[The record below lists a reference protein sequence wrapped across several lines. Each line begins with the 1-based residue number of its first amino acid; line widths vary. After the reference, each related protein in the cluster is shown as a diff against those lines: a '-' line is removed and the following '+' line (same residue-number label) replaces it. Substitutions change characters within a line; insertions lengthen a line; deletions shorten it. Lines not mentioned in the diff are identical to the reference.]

1 MSNPFIFQSQQN
13 IIFYQQE
20 IAKLIDEIIEIDSKI
35 LQQQFNQQQMYN
47 QFFMNPMMMMMM
59 QNMQFM
65 QNQFVNP
72 QQILEQKI
80 QLYKERLGKLN
91 EEKTEKNNKLFLLN
105 NQMNYNNMNQ
115 MFSQF
120 CNIMNPFNNIQM
132 NPMMNNMNKMN
143 MMCGMPQMNPLPRTS
158 SDFNKNVQNLI
169 IRVNMENER
178 HIVVQCQSSD
188 KMEKAIN
195 NFLAK
200 VMPEH
205 ECEFF
210 IITEKLAMKDLT
222 IKENG
227 LDAENCYILVK
238 KKKKELSFNAIKQ
251 NIDEEDKYKNNNQ
264 LNNNHSMMQN
274 SLQNQMP
281 SMPMSN
287 FSESAIFPGNDIM
300 NLFFTTTT
308 NLKVKLIMNGQA
320 TFKDLLIKLC
330 NRLHINESYVFVEK
344 KIALIYNGVKLNV
357 EDNRTLR
364 EVFKNNNPYIIVID
378 TQNLIGA

>member
-1 MSNPFIFQSQQN
+1 
-13 IIFYQQE
+13 
-20 IAKLIDEIIEIDSKI
+20 
-35 LQQQFNQQQMYN
+35 
-47 QFFMNPMMMMMM
+47 
-59 QNMQFM
+59 
-65 QNQFVNP
+65 
-72 QQILEQKI
+72 
-80 QLYKERLGKLN
+80 
-91 EEKTEKNNKLFLLN
+91 
-105 NQMNYNNMNQ
+105 MNYNNMNQ

-120 CNIMNPFNNIQM
+120 CNIMNPFNNIQI

-195 NFLAK
+195 NFITK
-200 VMPEH
+200 VNPEH

-308 NLKVKLIMNGQA
+308 NLKVNLIMNGQA

-330 NRLHINESYVFVEK
+330 NKLHINESYVFVEK
-344 KIALIYNGVKLNV
+344 KIILIYGGVKLNV

-364 EVFKNNNPYIIVID
+364 EVFKNNNPQIIVID
-378 TQNLIGA
+378 THNLIGA